1 MKEIH
6 KTHDNCKI
14 SVLISL
20 TIGCGLLSHAAAA
33 PDIVPTGSKVELVAR
48 TQAAQAAPFTEGPAY
63 RDGHI
68 YFTDTSNSRILR
80 VRVDRQAALPLPL
93 EIFREPTGRAN
104 GLEFDATGRLLA
116 CEGSGSGGRRR
127 VTRTEANGAL
137 TVLAEKYEGKRLNS
151 PNDLAVDAKGRIYFT
166 DPRYG
171 NREGLELDKESVY
184 RIDPSGTLVRVIAD
198 VERPNGI
205 AVSPDQKT
213 LYVVDNN
220 PSQRGARKVYAYALR
235 TDGSV
240 GARRVLHDFGTGR
253 GGDGMCLDSDGN
265 AYVTAGLNGGFS
277 PEQDSS
283 VKAGVYVF
291 SPQGKSLGFIP
302 VPEDS
307 VTNCTFGGPDLK
319 TLYITAGAGL
329 WRIGLNARGLAVTGK

>member
-1 MKEIH
+1 MTTAK
-6 KTHDNCKI
+6 
-14 SVLISL
+14 SLLISL
-20 TIGCGLLSHAAAA
+20 AIGCSLTSHASAASE
-33 PDIVPTGSKVELVAR
+33 IVPLGRKVELVAR
-48 TQAAQAAPFTEGPAY
+48 TQAAQATPFTEGPVY
-63 RDGHI
+63 REGYL

-93 EIFREPTGRAN
+93 EIFREPSGRAN
-104 GLEFDATGRLLA
+104 GLEFDAAGRLLA
-116 CEGSGSGGRRR
+116 CEGSGSGGGRR
-127 VTRTEANGAL
+127 VTRTESNGAL

-171 NREGLELDKESVY
+171 NRDGMELEKESVY
-184 RIDPSGTLVRVIAD
+184 RIDPSGKLVRIIAD

-220 PSQRGARKVYAYALR
+220 PSRGGARKVYAYALR
-235 TDGSV
+235 ADNSV

-253 GGDGMCLDSDGN
+253 GGDGMCLDRDGN
-265 AYVTAGLNGGFS
+265 AYITAGLNGGFS
-277 PEQDSS
+277 QEQDSS
-283 VKAGVYVF
+283 VKAGVFIV
-291 SPQGKSLGFIP
+291 SPGGKALGFIP

-307 VTNCTFGGPDLK
+307 VTNCTFGGPELK
-319 TLYITAGAGL
+319 SLYITAGTAL
-329 WRIGLNARGLAVTGK
+329 WRIDLNARGLAPLSAK

>member
-1 MKEIH
+1 MKLL
-6 KTHDNCKI
+6 KPA
-14 SVLISL
+14 LISL
-20 TIGCGLLSHAAAA
+20 ALGCCLTSYAAGA
-33 PDIVPTGSKVELVAR
+33 PDIVPSGSKVELVAR
-48 TQAAQAAPFTEGPAY
+48 AQPAQATPFTEGPAY

-93 EIFREPTGRAN
+93 EIFREPSGRAN
-104 GLEFDATGRLLA
+104 GLEFDGVGRLLA
-116 CEGSGSGGRRR
+116 CEGGDSGGKRR
-127 VTRTEANGAL
+127 VTRTETSGTL
-137 TVLAEKYEGKRLNS
+137 TVLGERFEGKRLNS

-171 NREGLELDKESVY
+171 KRDGLELDKESVY
-184 RIDPSGTLVRVIAD
+184 RIDPSGELVRVIAD

-220 PSQRGARKVYAYALR
+220 ASRGGARKVYAYALKP
-235 TDGSV
+235 DGST
-240 GARRVLHDFGTGR
+240 GARRVLQDFGTVR
-253 GGDGMCLDSDGN
+253 GGDGMCLDSEGN
-265 AYVTAGLNGGFS
+265 AYITAGLSGGFS

-283 VKAGVYVF
+283 VKAGVHIV
-291 SPQGKSLGFIP
+291 SPQGKPLGFIP

-319 TLYITAGAGL
+319 TLYITAGTAL
-329 WRIGLNARGLAVTGK
+329 WRIGLNARGMLSSPPK

>member
-1 MKEIH
+1 MTPTKF
-6 KTHDNCKI
+6 
-14 SVLISL
+14 VLVSL
-20 TIGCGLLSHAAAA
+20 ATGCSLLSHTAAA
-33 PDIVPTGSKVELVAR
+33 PDIVPAGSKVERVAR
-48 TQAAQAAPFTEGPAY
+48 TEAAQATPFTEGPAY
-63 RDGHI
+63 RDGHL

-104 GLEFDATGRLLA
+104 GLEFDAAGRLLA
-116 CEGSGSGGRRR
+116 CEGSGTGGGRR
-127 VTRTEANGAL
+127 VTRTESSGAL

-151 PNDLAVDAKGRIYFT
+151 PNDLTVDAKGRIFFT

-171 NREGLELDKESVY
+171 NRDGLELDKESVY
-184 RIDPSGTLVRVIAD
+184 RIDPSGKLVRVIAD

-220 PSQRGARKVYAYALR
+220 PNQGGARKVYAYALR
-235 TDGSV
+235 PDGSV
-240 GARRVLHDFGTGR
+240 GARRLLHDFGTGR
-253 GGDGMCLDSDGN
+253 GGDGMCLDRDGN
-265 AYVTAGLNGGFS
+265 AYVAAGLNSGFT

-283 VKAGVYVF
+283 VKAGLYIF
-291 SPQGKSLGFIP
+291 SSEGKSLGFIP

-307 VTNCTFGGPDLK
+307 VTNCTFGGPDLM
-319 TLYITAGAGL
+319 TLYITAGTGL
-329 WRIGLNARGLAVTGK
+329 WRIGLNARGLTPLSGK

>member
-1 MKEIH
+1 M
-6 KTHDNCKI
+6 TPTGF
-14 SVLISL
+14 VLATL
-20 TIGCGLLSHAAAA
+20 AMGCCLLSHAVAAT
-33 PDIVPTGSKVELVAR
+33 DIVSPGSKVELVAR
-48 TQAAQAAPFTEGPAY
+48 TQAAQATPFTEGPVY
-63 RDGHI
+63 RDGYV

-80 VRVDRQAALPLPL
+80 VRDRHAALPLPL
-93 EIFREPTGRAN
+93 EIFRQPTGRAN
-104 GLEFDATGRLLA
+104 GLEFDAAGRLLA
-116 CEGSGSGGRRR
+116 CEGSGSGGNRR
-127 VTRTEANGAL
+127 VTRTETSGAL

-151 PNDLAVDAKGRIYFT
+151 PNDLTVDARGRIYFT

-184 RIDPSGTLVRVIAD
+184 RIDPSGEVVRVIAD

-220 PSQRGARKVYAYALR
+220 PSRGGARKVYAYVLR
-235 TDGSV
+235 ADGSV

-253 GGDGMCLDSDGN
+253 GGDGMCLDREGN
-265 AYVTAGLNGGFS
+265 AYVTAGLNAGFS

-283 VKAGVYVF
+283 VKAGVHIF
-291 SPQGKSLGFIP
+291 SPQGKPLGFIP

-319 TLYITAGAGL
+319 TLYITAGTAL
-329 WRIGLNARGLAVTGK
+329 WRIDLNARGLAPLSAK

>member
-1 MKEIH
+1 M
-6 KTHDNCKI
+6 T
-14 SVLISL
+14 L
-20 TIGCGLLSHAAAA
+20 TRLLLVSFAIGCSLLSHAGAA
-33 PDIVPTGSKVELVAR
+33 PDIVPVGSKVELVAR
-48 TQAAQAAPFTEGPAY
+48 TQAAQALRLPRARPIATAISTSPTPA
-63 RDGHI
+63 
-68 YFTDTSNSRILR
+68 T
-80 VRVDRQAALPLPL
+80 AAFFGSASIGKLLCLCRWRSFASPP
-93 EIFREPTGRAN
+93 GRAN

-184 RIDPSGTLVRVIAD
+184 RIDPSGGLVRVIAD

-235 TDGSV
+235 PDGSV

-283 VKAGVYVF
+283 VKAGVYIL
-291 SPQGKSLGFIP
+291 SLQGKSLGFIP

-307 VTNCTFGGPDLK
+307 VTNCTFGGPDLN

-329 WRIGLNARGLAVTGK
+329 WRIGLNARGVAVTGK

>member
-1 MKEIH
+1 MTTGKFL
-6 KTHDNCKI
+6 
-14 SVLISL
+14 LISL
-20 TIGCGLLSHAAAA
+20 TMGCGLVSHAAAA
-33 PDIVPTGSKVELVAR
+33 PDIVPPGSKVELVAR
-48 TQAAQAAPFTEGPAY
+48 TQAAQATPFTEGPVY

-116 CEGSGSGGRRR
+116 CEGSGSGGNRR
-127 VTRTEANGAL
+127 VTRTETSGAL

-184 RIDPSGTLVRVIAD
+184 RIDPSGKLARIIAD

-220 PSQRGARKVYAYALR
+220 PGRGGARKVYAYALR
-235 TDGSV
+235 PDGSV

-253 GGDGMCLDSDGN
+253 GGDGMCLDRDGN
-265 AYVTAGLNGGFS
+265 AYITAGLNGGFS

-283 VKAGVYVF
+283 VKAGVFIV
-291 SPQGKSLGFIP
+291 SPQGKALGFIP

-307 VTNCTFGGPDLK
+307 VTNCTFGGPELK
-319 TLYITAGAGL
+319 SLYITAGTAL
-329 WRIGLNARGLAVTGK
+329 WRIGLNARGLAALSGR

>member
-1 MKEIH
+1 M
-6 KTHDNCKI
+6 TPGRL
-14 SVLISL
+14 VLI
-20 TIGCGLLSHAAAA
+20 TFAIAACVVPRAWAA
-33 PDIVPTGSKVELVAR
+33 PDIVPSGSRVELVAR
-48 TQAAQAAPFTEGPAY
+48 AKAAEATPFTEGPVY

-80 VRVDRQAALPLPL
+80 VRVDGQATLPL
-93 EIFREPTGRAN
+93 EIFREPSGRAN
-104 GLEFDATGRLLA
+104 GLEFDDAGRLLA
-116 CEGSGSGGRRR
+116 CEGGGIGGGRR
-127 VTRTEANGAL
+127 VTRTESHGVL
-137 TVLAEKYEGKRLNS
+137 TVLAERYQGKRLNS

-171 NREGLELDKESVY
+171 NRDGLELDNESVY
-184 RIDPSGTLVRVIAD
+184 RIDPSGKVVRIIAD

-220 PSQRGARKVYAYALR
+220 PSRRGSRKVYAYALAP
-235 TDGSV
+235 DGSV
-240 GARRVLHDFGTGR
+240 SARRTLHDFGTGR

-277 PEQDSS
+277 QEQDSS
-283 VKAGVYVF
+283 VKAGVYIL

-302 VPEDS
+302 VLEDS
-307 VTNCTFGGPDLK
+307 VTNCTFGGPQLK
-319 TLYITAGAGL
+319 TLYITAGTGL
-329 WRIGLNARGLAVTGK
+329 WRIGLNSRGLAPSSAK

>member
-1 MKEIH
+1 MTTSKSLLLSLA
-6 KTHDNCKI
+6 I
-14 SVLISL
+14 S
-20 TIGCGLLSHAAAA
+20 CGLVPHALAA
-33 PDIVPTGSKVELVAR
+33 PDIVPAGSKVELVAR
-48 TQAAQAAPFTEGPAY
+48 TQAAQATPFTEGPVY
-63 RDGHI
+63 REGYL

-93 EIFREPTGRAN
+93 EIFREPSGRAN
-104 GLEFDATGRLLA
+104 GLEFDAAGKLLA
-116 CEGSGSGGRRR
+116 CEGSGNGGGRR
-127 VTRTEANGAL
+127 VTRTESSGAL

-171 NREGLELDKESVY
+171 NRDGLELDQESVY
-184 RIDPSGTLVRVIAD
+184 RIDPSSRLVRIIAD

-220 PSQRGARKVYAYALR
+220 PSRGGARKVYAYALR
-235 TDGSV
+235 PDGSA

-253 GGDGMCLDSDGN
+253 GGDGMCLDRDGN
-265 AYVTAGLNGGFS
+265 AYITAGLNGGFS
-277 PEQDSS
+277 QEQDSS
-283 VKAGVYVF
+283 VKAGVYVV
-291 SPQGKSLGFIP
+291 SSQGKALGFIP

-307 VTNCTFGGPDLK
+307 VTNCTFGGPELK
-319 TLYITAGAGL
+319 SLYITAGTAL
-329 WRIGLNARGLAVTGK
+329 WRIDLNAQGLAPLSAK

>member
-1 MKEIH
+1 MIP
-6 KTHDNCKI
+6 TTF
-14 SVLISL
+14 LLTSL
-20 TIGCGLLSHAAAA
+20 AIGCSLLSHAAAA
-33 PDIVPTGSKVELVAR
+33 PDVVPVGSKVELVAH
-48 TQAAQAAPFTEGPAY
+48 TEAVQATPFTEGPAY
-63 RDGHI
+63 RNGHI

-80 VRVDRQAALPLPL
+80 VRVDRRAALPLPL
-93 EIFREPTGRAN
+93 EIFREPSGRAN
-104 GLEFDATGRLLA
+104 GLEFDAAGRLLA
-116 CEGSGSGGRRR
+116 CEGSGTAGGRR
-127 VTRTEANGAL
+127 VTRTESSGAL

-151 PNDLAVDAKGRIYFT
+151 PNDLTVDANGRIYFT

-171 NREGLELDKESVY
+171 NRDSLELDKESVY
-184 RIDPSGTLVRVIAD
+184 RIDPSGKLVRVIAD

-220 PSQRGARKVYAYALR
+220 PSQGGARKVYAYVLR
-235 TDGSV
+235 SDGSV

-253 GGDGMCLDSDGN
+253 GGDGMCLDRDGN

-283 VKAGVYVF
+283 VKAGVYIF
-291 SPQGKSLGFIP
+291 SRQGKSLGFIP

-319 TLYITAGAGL
+319 TLYITAGTGL
-329 WRIGLNARGLAVTGK
+329 WRIGLNAQGLAALTGK